1 MRKRNGV
8 AQLNRTHSH
17 RKAMLRNM
25 ATSLFEHER
34 IVTTRARGKVLRGYA
49 ERLITRARQNLADG
63 TPAER
68 KLHNQREVLRHI
80 RSRDVA
86 KKLFED
92 IAPRFKD
99 RPGGYTRLIHL
110 PERKS
115 DAAPM
120 TIVELVDRIERPR
133 RIREQR
139 GQKPTGRKKDAKE
152 RAGGKDRDE
161 DRKGK
166 WYDRFRRRK
175 RDHDA

>member
-1 MRKRNGV
+1 M
-8 AQLNRTHSH
+8 
-17 RKAMLRNM
+17 
-25 ATSLFEHER
+25 
-34 IVTTRARGKVLRGYA
+34 
-49 ERLITRARQNLADG
+49 
-63 TPAER
+63 
-68 KLHNQREVLRHI
+68 LRHI